1 MKLKDK
7 FLKALEFKS
16 SKDKVEHDS
25 KILMFK
31 FLSIVE
37 EEMIKTNMTKKELA
51 NLLGTSPSYI
61 TQLFRGTKNINLLKI
76 IELQNLFDLEFEIT
90 AKKKVQKRENK
101 VGKTNRLSRKT
112 LATAR

>member
-7 FLKALEFKS
+7 FLKALEYDS
-16 SKDKVEHDS
+16 PEDKVEHDS

-37 EEMIKTNMTKKELA
+37 EEMVKTNMTKKELA

-76 IELQNLFDLEFEIT
+76 IELQNLFNLEFEIS
-90 AKKKVQKRENK
+90 AQKKVKKREK
-101 VGKTNRLSRKT
+101 KIEKTIRLSRKT
-112 LATAR
+112 IATA